1 MKYARIHSKTSKA
14 WRKWAMTCNRS
25 IVKQWSEEKL
35 LERLLT
41 PENYKVWERIQKV
54 KHPSKE
60 CCICNTTKSVK
71 YFLDDNPTCNRC
83 YLIWK

>member
-1 MKYARIHSKTSKA
+1 MNYVNMHYKSSKA
-14 WRKWAMTCNRS
+14 WRKWAMTCDRA
-25 IVKQWSEEKL
+25 IIERWSEEKL

-41 PENYKVWERIQKV
+41 PENYEVWKRFQKI

-60 CCICNTTKSVK
+60 CCFCDKTKGVD
-71 YFLDDNPTCNRC
+71 YFLDDDATCIDC